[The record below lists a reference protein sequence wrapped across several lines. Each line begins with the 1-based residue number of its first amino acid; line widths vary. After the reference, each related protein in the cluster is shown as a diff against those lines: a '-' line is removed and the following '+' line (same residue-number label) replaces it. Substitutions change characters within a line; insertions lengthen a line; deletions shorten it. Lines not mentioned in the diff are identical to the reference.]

1 MRFSTKYQDDESD
14 LLYYGHR
21 FYKASTGDWL
31 SRDPVDELGF
41 ALTQNS
47 GDSNNDIEEYDIDE
61 LTDSVET
68 ADFDGAVHEM
78 AFVNNDPVNDWDM
91 LGMKSGSGSSGSQQT
106 TTEAAK
112 KKPKKKKP
120 HKVKNVKITF
130 YCNCQICT
138 GRSPGDPGYGQTAS
152 GATAC
157 KGTIAADWK
166 KFPKGSTITFTMP
179 DGTVVTGTIQDK
191 GGGVKGLHLDIW
203 CKDHAEAVANGTF
216 TTTVT
221 VTPP

>member
-1 MRFSTKYQDDESD
+1 MRLLAVPNQGKLACESKQTCWKYGPFGEVIRNTGAMAKANPFRFSAKYQDDESD

-47 GDSNNDIEEYDIDE
+47 GDSNNDIGEYDIDE

-68 ADFDGAVHEM
+68 ADFDGSVHEM

-112 KKPKKKKP
+112 KKPKKKK
-120 HKVKNVKITF
+120 
-130 YCNCQICT
+130 
-138 GRSPGDPGYGQTAS
+138 G
-152 GATAC
+152 GAN
-157 KGTIAADWK
+157 
-166 KFPKGSTITFTMP
+166 FF
-179 DGTVVTGTIQDK
+179 
-191 GGGVKGLHLDIW
+191 L
-203 CKDHAEAVANGTF
+203 
-216 TTTVT
+216 
-221 VTPP
+221 